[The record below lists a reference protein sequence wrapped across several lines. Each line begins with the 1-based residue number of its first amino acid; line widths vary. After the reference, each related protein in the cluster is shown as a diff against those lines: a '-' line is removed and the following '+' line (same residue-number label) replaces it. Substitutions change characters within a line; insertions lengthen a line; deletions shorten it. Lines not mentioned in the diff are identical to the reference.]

1 MLYSN
6 LSFRVGDAEKPG
18 SRAMVKAYV
27 DKENGYRVKDTRVSL
42 DSLVYAF
49 WRGETPES
57 IAQSFP
63 VLNLEQVYGSLA
75 YYLANKQEVDSYLKE
90 AEGDYEALR
99 QRAQVQDPM
108 FYQKLRASRKEAA

>member
-1 MLYSN
+1 M
-6 LSFRVGDAEKPG
+6 E
-18 SRAMVKAYV
+18 KAYV
-27 DKENGYRVKDTRVSL
+27 EKNNGYRIKDTRVSL
-42 DSLVYAF
+42 DSVVYAF

-75 YYLANKQEVDSYLKE
+75 YYLANKDEVDSYLQE
-90 AEGDYEALR
+90 AERDYEALR
-99 QRAQVQDPM
+99 KSAQAQDPM